1 MTENTHYHC
10 RQTNRMKS
18 LLPTISWND
27 QSLYSLVK
35 DTFLWIDVVLPL
47 IRDSL
52 EKRSIADTC
61 GELLPSI
68 LRNAVCRSPWNHL
81 KSGFA
86 IYSVIDGSLAVFRV
100 QSIYPL
106 PTLSSRTAK
115 RRSQRDWSPFTSFF
129 PSIAFYAPNRRSFLS
144 SSFLLSSFTPSISP
158 SLFLPIPQTIRFMSS
173 KSSVTSIF
181 RRFTRRSTRPKR
193 FFARAFFPLS
203 GKRAFRPR
211 NRCICCRFEA
221 LD

>member
-1 MTENTHYHC
+1 M
-10 RQTNRMKS
+10 
-18 LLPTISWND
+18 LPSISWSE

-47 IRDSL
+47 IRDWL
-52 EKRSIADTC
+52 EKRPISDTC

-68 LRNAVCRSPWNHL
+68 FRNVVCRSPWNHL

-100 QSIYPL
+100 QSIYSL
-106 PTLSSRTAK
+106 PTLSNRTAK
-115 RRSQRDWSPFTSFF
+115 CHSQRDWSSFTSSF
-129 PSIAFYAPNRRSFLS
+129 PSIAFDSPNRRSFLS
-144 SSFLLSSFTPSISP
+144 SLFSLSSFIPSISP
-158 SLFLPIPQTIRFMSS
+158 SLFLPILQTIRFMSS
-173 KSSVTSIF
+173 KSSVTSIS

-203 GKRAFRPR
+203 
-211 NRCICCRFEA
+211 
-221 LD
+221 

>member
-18 LLPTISWND
+18 LLPTFSWND

-81 KSGFA
+81 KSGGFNRFIPFQPSQAVQQNAALNA
-86 IYSVIDGSLAVFRV
+86 IGHHLLPSSPQSL
-100 QSIYPL
+100 S
-106 PTLSSRTAK
+106 TL
-115 RRSQRDWSPFTSFF
+115 
-129 PSIAFYAPNRRSFLS
+129 
-144 SSFLLSSFTPSISP
+144 
-158 SLFLPIPQTIRFMSS
+158 QTVVR
-173 KSSVTSIF
+173 
-181 RRFTRRSTRPKR
+181 
-193 FFARAFFPLS
+193 FFPLHS
-203 GKRAFRPR
+203 YSPALLHQSLQASSSLSRRRSDSCLPNRA
-211 NRCICCRFEA
+211 
-221 LD
+221 